1 MPNNKNAFYR
11 YIVLDKLLSD
21 RNHCYS
27 IGDLTEK
34 CNEALSEIG
43 IEVTKRCIEK
53 DIVALDGAPS
63 NVLNERKNVYAD
75 IERYTYEG
83 KRCVRYANPHFSIFK
98 KELKDE
104 ERSLLREVLNTLGQF
119 EGLAHFEWIQA
130 FRSRMDVGEDV
141 KIISFSNNPYLQ
153 NSNLLGVLFDN
164 ISNQQVVSIAYHI
177 FGDETRRETVVHPYL
192 LKQYNERWFLLCAAD
207 EDGKMLTFALDRIDD
222 VSVMPERKYR
232 PRPDNLMERFED
244 IIGVTYYED
253 RLVEHITFWVSD
265 KSKDYVTTKPIHAS
279 QTHLRGQRELQ
290 LREQYPT
297 LDGGAFFTID
307 CIQNY
312 ELIRELLSF
321 GEELVVLSPSSIQN
335 GIFNRIQSMLDS
347 YSAVRT

>member
-1 MPNNKNAFYR
+1 M
-11 YIVLDKLLSD
+11 
-21 RNHCYS
+21 
-27 IGDLTEK
+27 
-34 CNEALSEIG
+34 
-43 IEVTKRCIEK
+43 
-53 DIVALDGAPS
+53 
-63 NVLNERKNVYAD
+63 
-75 IERYTYEG
+75 
-83 KRCVRYANPHFSIFK
+83 
-98 KELKDE
+98 
-104 ERSLLREVLNTLGQF
+104 
-119 EGLAHFEWIQA
+119 
-130 FRSRMDVGEDV
+130 
-141 KIISFSNNPYLQ
+141 
-153 NSNLLGVLFDN
+153 
-164 ISNQQVVSIAYHI
+164 
-177 FGDETRRETVVHPYL
+177 HPYL